1 MKTLV
6 IPDIHENG
14 VFRRAVEAKAETADA
29 VVCLGDYFDK
39 WGGIDYETH
48 ETIDWVVKKL
58 ADPKWTLLLG
68 NHDMHYLYANKELLC
83 SGYNPDRKKL
93 IMAAGLTVSPLRAN
107 FKLFTFV
114 EGWFLS
120 HAGFPVWP
128 TNMTPELLLAEA
140 SLALGSAA
148 AWGSLHPWLQAGMSR
163 GGYANQGG
171 LTWADMKEHVN
182 SPDWCGPAQI
192 CGHTHLKDEPLKFY
206 NFRNLPVGP
215 DYEKP
220 CQREERHFIDTEA
233 HVAWIENGAVT
244 IERVLPAET
253 QRPH

>member
-58 ADPKWTLLLG
+58 EDPKWTLLLG

-128 TNMTPELLLAEA
+128 ANMTPELLLAEA

-171 LTWADMKEHVN
+171 LTWADMGEHVKAN
-182 SPDWCGPAQI
+182 DPTGPPQI
-192 CGHTHLKDEPLKFY
+192 CGHTHLKGEPAILTLNHAFTAFTADE
-206 NFRNLPVGP
+206 
-215 DYEKP
+215 EIH
-220 CQREERHFIDTEA
+220 ERYFIDTEA
-233 HVAWIENGAVT
+233 HVAWIENGKVT

>member
-14 VFRRAVEAKAETADA
+14 MFRRAVEAQAETADA

-39 WGGIDYETH
+39 WGGLDYETN
-48 ETIDWVVKKL
+48 ETIDWVKSKL
-58 ADPKWTLLLG
+58 TDSKWTMLLG
-68 NHDMHYLYANKELLC
+68 NHDMHYLFANRGLLC
-83 SGYNPDRKKL
+83 SGYTPERKKQ
-93 IMAAGLTVSPLRAN
+93 IMDADLTMPPLRN
-107 FKLFTFV
+107 HFKLFTFV

-128 TNMTPELLLAEA
+128 ANMTPELMTAEA

-148 AWGSLHPWLQAGMSR
+148 AFGRLHPWLQAGQSR
-163 GGYANQGG
+163 GGDAKVGG
-171 LTWADMKEHVN
+171 LTWADMREHERLIAEN
-182 SPDWCGPAQI
+182 SFGPGQI
-192 CGHTHLKDEPLKFY
+192 CGHTHLKGEPAILTLNHAFTAFTADE
-206 NFRNLPVGP
+206 
-215 DYEKP
+215 EIH
-220 CQREERHFIDTEA
+220 ERYFIDTEA